1 MISSFCRFAGRP
13 AKRARGVLR
22 SARKSRKMRV
32 EIEIRRFADLRPRP
46 AKRQNRPSA
55 CPGSGRDS
63 PFCRFYRVYKYTLC
77 KKPAKRESD
86 PSRCIRRP
94 QNGKSAKRQIR
105 EMKASAATGDENL
118 GERNPKIPRRGRRVT
133 LCHSGARQVNGQK
146 RGKSSP
152 GRATPPRL
160 GRVGRYVPPGPRF
173 LPKAP
178 SKAGRGKEQGCKAD
192 FLSSRKNFSTAKRR
206 RRCPQ
211 SNRNL
216 HTRRCAAG

>member
-1 MISSFCRFAGRP
+1 MIASFCRLAGRP
-13 AKRARGVLR
+13 AKRGSGVLR

-152 GRATPPRL
+152 WAAEVDLPRAAGTICPA
-160 GRVGRYVPPGPRF
+160 GATVPP
-173 LPKAP
+173 
-178 SKAGRGKEQGCKAD
+178 
-192 FLSSRKNFSTAKRR
+192 
-206 RRCPQ
+206 
-211 SNRNL
+211 
-216 HTRRCAAG
+216 

>member
-1 MISSFCRFAGRP
+1 MISSFCRFAERP
-13 AKRARGVLR
+13 AKRGSGVLR

-32 EIEIRRFADLRPRP
+32 EIEIRRFADLRPLP

-133 LCHSGARQVNGQK
+133 LCHSGARKVNGQK
-146 RGKSSP
+146 RGKIKPLGGRRRPASGGWDDMSRRGHGSS
-152 GRATPPRL
+152 L
-160 GRVGRYVPPGPRF
+160 N
-173 LPKAP
+173 P
-178 SKAGRGKEQGCKAD
+178 SQRQGAGRSPPTNLTF
-192 FLSSRKNFSTAKRR
+192 FLRAKIFQEAKPCENGRKST
-206 RRCPQ
+206 PDDT
-211 SNRNL
+211 S
-216 HTRRCAAG
+216 

>member
-13 AKRARGVLR
+13 AKRGSGVLR

-146 RGKSSP
+146 RGKIKPLGGGSRPASGGRDDMSRRGHGSSLK
-152 GRATPPRL
+152 PPQRQ
-160 GRVGRYVPPGPRF
+160 G
-173 LPKAP
+173 
-178 SKAGRGKEQGCKAD
+178 AGRSGAVRQTFFQVKKFFRG
-192 FLSSRKNFSTAKRR
+192 RKRLRKRHR
-206 RRCPQ
+206 KPGEPKW
-211 SNRNL
+211 NR
-216 HTRRCAAG
+216 TG

>member
-22 SARKSRKMRV
+22 SARKSRKMSV
-32 EIEIRRFADLRPRP
+32 EIEIRRFADLRPLP

-146 RGKSSP
+146 RGKNQAP
-152 GRATPPRL
+152 GRRKSTRL
-160 GRVGRYVPPGPRF
+160 GRPGRYVPPGPRF

-178 SKAGRGKEQGCKAD
+178 SKAGRGKEPPYYPN
-192 FLSSRKNFSTAKRR
+192 FLSSRKNFS
-206 RRCPQ
+206 
-211 SNRNL
+211 
-216 HTRRCAAG
+216 

>member
-1 MISSFCRFAGRP
+1 
-13 AKRARGVLR
+13 
-22 SARKSRKMRV
+22 MRV
-32 EIEIRRFADLRPRP
+32 EIEIRRFADLRPLP

-94 QNGKSAKRQIR
+94 QNGKSAKRQIG

-133 LCHSGARQVNGQK
+133 LCHSGGSRPASGGWDDMSRRGHGSSLKPPQRQG
-146 RGKSSP
+146 
-152 GRATPPRL
+152 
-160 GRVGRYVPPGPRF
+160 
-173 LPKAP
+173 
-178 SKAGRGKEQGCKAD
+178 AGRSPPTNLTF
-192 FLSSRKNFSTAKRR
+192 FLRAKIFQEAKPCENGRKST
-206 RRCPQ
+206 PDDT
-211 SNRNL
+211 S
-216 HTRRCAAG
+216 

>member
-13 AKRARGVLR
+13 AKRARGILR
-22 SARKSRKMRV
+22 SARKSRKMSV
-32 EIEIRRFADLRPRP
+32 EIEIRRFADLRPLP

-55 CPGSGRDS
+55 CPGSRRDS

-77 KKPAKRESD
+77 KKTAKRESD
-86 PSRCIRRP
+86 PTRCIRRP

-118 GERNPKIPRRGRRVT
+118 GERNPKIPRRGRRFT
-133 LCHSGARQVNGQK
+133 LCHKRRGEVNGP
-146 RGKSSP
+146 RAGKSS
-152 GRATPPRL
+152 RL

-192 FLSSRKNFSTAKRR
+192 FLSTRKKFSTAKRR

-211 SNRNL
+211 NRRNL
-216 HTRRCAAG
+216 HTRRCAAE

>member
-13 AKRARGVLR
+13 AKRGSGVLR

-86 PSRCIRRP
+86 PNRCIRRP
-94 QNGKSAKRQIR
+94 QNSKTAKRQNGKTAKGKR
-105 EMKASAATGDENL
+105 
-118 GERNPKIPRRGRRVT
+118 RPRRGTKT
-133 LCHSGARQVNGQK
+133 LGKGTPKYPGVADASHYAIAE
-146 RGKSSP
+146 RGK
-152 GRATPPRL
+152 
-160 GRVGRYVPPGPRF
+160 
-173 LPKAP
+173 
-178 SKAGRGKEQGCKAD
+178 
-192 FLSSRKNFSTAKRR
+192 STAKREENQALGGR
-206 RRCPQ
+206 RRPASGGWDDMSRRGHGSSLNPSQ
-211 SNRNL
+211 RQGAGRSPPTNL
-216 HTRRCAAG
+216 TFFLRAKIFQEAKPCENGRKSTPDDTS

>member
-13 AKRARGVLR
+13 AKRESGVLR

-32 EIEIRRFADLRPRP
+32 EIEIRRFADLRPLP

-118 GERNPKIPRRGRRVT
+118 GERAPKYPGAADAPHYAIAERGKSTAKREENQAPGRRKSSRRGR
-133 LCHSGARQVNGQK
+133 L
-146 RGKSSP
+146 
-152 GRATPPRL
+152 
-160 GRVGRYVPPGPRF
+160 GRYVPPGPRF

-192 FLSSRKNFSTAKRR
+192 FLSPRKNFSTAKRR

>member
-32 EIEIRRFADLRPRP
+32 EIEIRRFADLRPLP

-105 EMKASAATGDENL
+105 EMKAPAATGDENL

-133 LCHSGARQVNGQK
+133 LCHKRRGEVNGP
-146 RGKSSP
+146 RAEKSS
-152 GRATPPRL
+152 RL
-160 GRVGRYVPPGPRF
+160 GRVGRYVPPRPRF
-173 LPKAP
+173 LPNP
-178 SKAGRGKEQGCKAD
+178 LSKAGRGKEQRSRAD
-192 FLSSRKNFSTAKRR
+192 FLSFDVIFKEA
-206 RRCPQ
+206 
-211 SNRNL
+211 
-216 HTRRCAAG
+216 

>member
-13 AKRARGVLR
+13 AKRESGVLR

-32 EIEIRRFADLRPRP
+32 EIEIRRFADLRPLP

-118 GERNPKIPRRGRRVT
+118 GEGTPKYPGAADASHYATRDAEKSTAHGRENRPSSGGWDDMSRRGHGSS
-133 LCHSGARQVNGQK
+133 LKPPQRQG
-146 RGKSSP
+146 
-152 GRATPPRL
+152 
-160 GRVGRYVPPGPRF
+160 
-173 LPKAP
+173 
-178 SKAGRGKEQGCKAD
+178 AGRSRAVKQTF
-192 FLSSRKNFSTAKRR
+192 FLRAKIFQRQKRR

-211 SNRNL
+211 NNRNL
-216 HTRRCAAG
+216 HTRRCAAE